1 MDLAYPPIAQLIE
14 WLVAAK
20 RWKVRVSGA
29 EHLPAEGGAIVAS
42 NHISYLDFV
51 FVGLGARQR
60 GRLVRFAAKKEI
72 FDHQLAGPLMRSMKH
87 LPVDREASASEIMAL
102 VADTAARG
110 EVIGMFPEAT
120 ISRAFVPQRA
130 KPGAARMAL
139 DAGVPLI
146 PAAVWGTQRLKTKGM
161 PEGAR
166 TFPSG
171 VAVSVGFAPPVDL
184 SDGDPR
190 AVTERLMGSITALVG
205 DLQRTYPQAPASDD
219 DRWWLPA
226 HLGGTAPTVA
236 EAEERAEQESAER
249 RERRAAERRAR
260 HDEELRR
267 DEEG

>member
-1 MDLAYPPIAQLIE
+1 MDLVYPPIAQLIS

-20 RWKVRVSGA
+20 RWKVQISGA
-29 EHLPAEGGAIVAS
+29 EHVPAQGGAIIAS

-51 FVGLGARQR
+51 FVGFGARQR

-72 FDHQLAGPLMRSMKH
+72 FDHPLAGPLMRAMKH
-87 LPVDREASASEIMAL
+87 LPVDREARASDIMAL
-102 VADTAARG
+102 VADAATRG

-120 ISRAFVPQRA
+120 ISRAFVPKGA

-161 PEGAR
+161 PEGAKP
-166 TFPSG
+166 FPSG

-190 AVTERLMGSITALVG
+190 AATDRLMGSITALVG
-205 DLQRTYPQAPASDD
+205 DLQRTYPQQPVSDA

-236 EAEERAEQESAER
+236 EAEERAEQESAQR
-249 RERRAAERRAR
+249 RQRRAAERRS
-260 HDEELRR
+260 RR
-267 DEEG
+267 DEEA

>member
-1 MDLAYPPIAQLIE
+1 MDVVYPPVAQLIE

-29 EHLPAEGGAIVAS
+29 EHVPAEGGALIAS

-72 FDHQLAGPLMRSMKH
+72 FDHPLAGPLMRAMKH
-87 LPVDREASASEIMAL
+87 VPVDREARASDVMAL
-102 VADTAARG
+102 VAGAAARG
-110 EVIGMFPEAT
+110 HVIGMFPEAT
-120 ISRAFVPQRA
+120 ISRAFVPKLA

-146 PAAVWGTQRLKTKGM
+146 PAAVWGSQRLKTKGM
-161 PEGAR
+161 PADAK
-166 TFPSG
+166 TLPSG
-171 VAVSVGFAPPVDL
+171 VPVSVGFAPPVDL
-184 SDGDPR
+184 SDADPR
-190 AVTERLMGSITALVG
+190 AATDRLMGSISALVG
-205 DLQRTYPQAPASDD
+205 GLQRAYPDQPASDA

-236 EAEERAEQESAER
+236 EAEELAEQESTQR

-260 HDEELRR
+260 R
-267 DEEG
+267 DEGG